1 VSHADEPE
9 RGTSVLRSV
18 APILP
23 VSDVERVARWYSEV
37 LGFRAHLFPKA
48 PPYVFAVLGRDG
60 VEIMLQAT
68 RADVATAQGGAGAY
82 LRMNGVVAFY
92 RQLVDAGQV
101 GIAEPLSRKPSG
113 DTEFAIRDPDGH
125 LLVFSELLREGR

>member
-1 VSHADEPE
+1 M
-9 RGTSVLRSV
+9 
-18 APILP
+18 LP
-23 VSDVERVARWYSEV
+23 VRDVEHAARWYSEV
-37 LGFRAHLFPKA
+37 LGFRPHLFPKA

-68 RADVATAQGGAGAY
+68 PADAATVQDGAGAY

-92 RQLVDAGQV
+92 RQLVDAGLP
-101 GIAEPLSRKPSG
+101 IAEPLARKPYG

-125 LLVFSELLREGR
+125 LLVFSELLQDPS

>member
-1 VSHADEPE
+1 
-9 RGTSVLRSV
+9 
-18 APILP
+18 
-23 VSDVERVARWYSEV
+23 
-37 LGFRAHLFPKA
+37 
-48 PPYVFAVLGRDG
+48 VFAVLGRDG

-101 GIAEPLSRKPSG
+101 GIAEPLSRKPYG
-113 DTEFAIRDPDGH
+113 DTEFAIRDPDG
-125 LLVFSELLREGR
+125 LVFSELLREGR